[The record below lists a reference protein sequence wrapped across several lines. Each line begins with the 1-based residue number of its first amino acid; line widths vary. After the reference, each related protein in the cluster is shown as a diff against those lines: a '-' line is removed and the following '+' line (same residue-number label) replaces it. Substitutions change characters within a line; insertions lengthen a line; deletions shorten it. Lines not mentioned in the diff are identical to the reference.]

1 MGIKKELSKKCGNCG
16 VEWLSDLSN
25 KQKGRALCKGCYQN
39 ELDNRSREQREKRN
53 EIGAALNRVELY
65 KDYKFENREGF
76 WREINKELKPLKD
89 RKEIRVFIGK
99 QMDRILNDRKL
110 MQYISLS
117 TADAERRKPKN
128 K

>member
-1 MGIKKELSKKCGNCG
+1 MSFKKELSKCCSKCG

-25 KQKGRALCKGCYQN
+25 KQDRRALCKGCYQT
-39 ELDNRSREQREKRN
+39 ELENRSKVEREKRN

-65 KDYKFENREGF
+65 KDYKFENRKPF
-76 WREINKELKPLKD
+76 WAEINKELKPLKD

-110 MQYISLS
+110 MEYINLKS
-117 TADAERRKPKN
+117 EEN
-128 K
+128 KKEK

>member
-1 MGIKKELSKKCGNCG
+1 MAIKKELSKSCGDCG
-16 VEWLSDLSN
+16 VVWEKDLSN

-65 KDYKFENREGF
+65 KDYKFENRKPF
-76 WREINKELKPLKD
+76 WADINKQIKPLKD
-89 RKEIRVFIGK
+89 RKEIRAFISK
-99 QMDRILNDRKL
+99 QMDRILEDKKL
-110 MQYISLS
+110 MEYINLE
-117 TADAERRKPKN
+117 TKEENRKN